1 MTMPIQK
8 TLQNGKYT
16 LDQELGRG
24 GFGITYKATNH
35 ALGQVVVI
43 KTINESLQQDPNFA
57 YFYRQFQDEARRLAV
72 CSHPNIVRVT
82 DFFVEDGLP
91 NIVMDYIPGQ
101 TLDTLVLPDQPLPEE
116 TAIHYIRQVGEA
128 LKVVHQS
135 GLLHRDIKPQ
145 NIILRQGTDQVVLI
159 DFGIA
164 REFTPGITQT
174 HTSLISAGYAPIEQ
188 YISQE
193 RRSPVTDVYGLAATL
208 YTLLTAR
215 IPVASALRDRV
226 DLPAPRTI
234 RPELSAAISQAVMR
248 GMAVEPQHRPANVD
262 RWLSLLPGVSGGIS
276 PALMAASE
284 SISRMATQAVIP
296 QRRRVTSDRVINQP
310 SIATEY
316 GSPNIPQNEKGK
328 PAGGKW
334 FIAGLIALAVLI
346 PAAVALGILQA
357 LSPSDTPNAEPD
369 AIAPLPQTSPAP
381 TFEAPAQAQPENQ
394 LPVEDPAIEE
404 TPPEEP
410 VLEAVPED
418 SDALSP
424 SPTPEPPLEVTPSTP
439 PSVSPSAP
447 PPAVDNPT
455 PVAPEDSL
463 TEPAPPPEVSPEAE
477 TGSEQSQQRIERDGE
492 TRQARDQARPSA
504 VPQNTVQPD
513 AAQ

>member
-1 MTMPIQK
+1 MTIPIQK

-24 GFGITYKATNH
+24 GFGITYRATNH

-43 KTINESLQQDPNFA
+43 KTINESLQRDPNFA

-82 DFFVEDGLP
+82 DFFIEEGLP

-101 TLDTLVLPDQPLPEE
+101 TLDALVMPDKPLPEE
-116 TAIHYIRQVGEA
+116 KAIHYIRQVGEA

-215 IPVASALRDRV
+215 IPVAAALRDRV
-226 DLPAPRTI
+226 DLPAPRII
-234 RPELSAAISQAVMR
+234 RPELSAAVSQAVMR

-262 RWLSLLPGVSGGIS
+262 RWLALLPDASS
-276 PALMAASE
+276 SSTLAAASAT
-284 SISRMATQAVIP
+284 ISRMATQAVIP
-296 QRRRVTSDRVINQP
+296 QRRRSVTTEHAAVPQHTAAY
-310 SIATEY
+310 SIPRKE
-316 GSPNIPQNEKGK
+316 SNSSK
-328 PAGGKW
+328 GKW
-334 FIAGLIALAVLI
+334 FAAGLIALALVL
-346 PAAVALGILQA
+346 PAAVVVGVLQA
-357 LSPSDTPNAEPD
+357 LSPSDRSPEPD
-369 AIAPLPQTSPAP
+369 AIAPSEPESSPAP
-381 TFEAPAQAQPENQ
+381 TFEAPAQAQPETLQ
-394 LPVEDPAIEE
+394 LPAEELPAEE
-404 TPPEEP
+404 APPEEP
-410 VLEAVPED
+410 ALETLPED
-418 SDALSP
+418 ADSLPP
-424 SPTPEPPLEVTPSTP
+424 SPTPEADSSETAEPPAPSPEATAP
-439 PSVSPSAP
+439 AEQAP
-447 PPAVDNPT
+447 PA
-455 PVAPEDSL
+455 APETL

-477 TGSEQSQQRIERDGE
+477 NSSEQSQQGTGE
-492 TRQARDQARPSA
+492 NRQVQNA
-504 VPQNTVQPD
+504 VPQETAQQKDTPPSQEPVQ
-513 AAQ
+513 

>member
-1 MTMPIQK
+1 MTIPIQK

-43 KTINESLQQDPNFA
+43 KTINESLQRDPNFA

-82 DFFVEDGLP
+82 DFFIEEGLP

-101 TLDTLVLPDQPLPEE
+101 TLDMLVMPDKPLPEE
-116 TAIHYIRQVGEA
+116 KAIHYIRQVGEA

-215 IPVASALRDRV
+215 IPVAAALRDRV
-226 DLPAPRTI
+226 DLPAPRII
-234 RPELSAAISQAVMR
+234 RPELSAAVSQAVMR

-262 RWLSLLPGVSGGIS
+262 RWLALLPDASS
-276 PALMAASE
+276 SSTLAAASAT
-284 SISRMATQAVIP
+284 ISRMATQAVIP
-296 QRRRVTSDRVINQP
+296 QHRRSVTTEHAAVPQRTAAH
-310 SIATEY
+310 SIPRKE
-316 GSPNIPQNEKGK
+316 SNSSK
-328 PAGGKW
+328 GKW
-334 FIAGLIALAVLI
+334 FAAGLIALALVL
-346 PAAVALGILQA
+346 PAAVVVGVLQA
-357 LSPSDTPNAEPD
+357 LSPSDRSLEPD
-369 AIAPLPQTSPAP
+369 AIAPSEPESSPAP
-381 TFEAPAQAQPENQ
+381 TFEAPAQAQPETLQ
-394 LPVEDPAIEE
+394 LPDEE
-404 TPPEEP
+404 LPDEELPPEEP
-410 VLEAVPED
+410 ALETLPED
-418 SDALSP
+418 ADSLPP
-424 SPTPEPPLEVTPSTP
+424 SPTPEAESSETAEPPAPSPEATAP
-439 PSVSPSAP
+439 AEQAP
-447 PPAVDNPT
+447 PA
-455 PVAPEDSL
+455 APESSL
-463 TEPAPPPEVSPEAE
+463 TEPAPPPEVSPEVDS
-477 TGSEQSQQRIERDGE
+477 SEQSQPGTAEN
-492 TRQARDQARPSA
+492 RQVQNA
-504 VPQNTVQPD
+504 VPQE
-513 AAQ
+513 AAQQKDAPPSQEPVQ

>member
-1 MTMPIQK
+1 MTIPIQK

-24 GFGITYKATNH
+24 GFGITYRATNH
-35 ALGQVVVI
+35 ALAQVVVI
-43 KTINESLQQDPNFA
+43 KTINESLRQDPNFA

-82 DFFVEDGLP
+82 DFFIEEGLP

-101 TLDTLVLPDQPLPEE
+101 TLDMLVMPDKPLPEE

-193 RRSPVTDVYGLAATL
+193 RRSPATDVYGLAATL

-215 IPVASALRDRV
+215 VPVAAALRDRV
-226 DLPAPRTI
+226 DLPAPRLV
-234 RPELSAAISQAVMR
+234 RPELSAAVSQAVMR

-262 RWLSLLPGVSGGIS
+262 RWLALFPDASGNS
-276 PALMAASE
+276 TLAAASAT
-284 SISRMATQAVIP
+284 ISRMATQVVIP
-296 QRRRVTSDRVINQP
+296 QRRRSV
-310 SIATEY
+310 ATEY
-316 GSPNIPQNEKGK
+316 ATPRHTVNNIPGK
-328 PAGGKW
+328 ESSNSRGKW
-334 FIAGLIALAVLI
+334 FAAGLIAMALII
-346 PAAVALGILQA
+346 PAAVVVGVLQA
-357 LSPSDTPNAEPD
+357 LSPSGSESEPD
-369 AIAPLPQTSPAP
+369 AIAPAEPTQQAPSP
-381 TFEAPAQAQPENQ
+381 TFEAPAQAQPDTPQ
-394 LPVEDPAIEE
+394 RPA
-404 TPPEEP
+404 EEP
-410 VLEAVPED
+410 LEEAPLDESED
-418 SDALSP
+418 TLTEDADSLPP
-424 SPTPEPPLEVTPSTP
+424 SPTPETTSPDATAPETAEPTAPTP
-439 PSVSPSAP
+439 P
-447 PPAVDNPT
+447 PT
-455 PVAPEDSL
+455 APEEQTTPATPEPL

-477 TGSEQSQQRIERDGE
+477 AGSEQSQQSTGE
-492 TRQARDQARPSA
+492 TRQ
-504 VPQNTVQPD
+504 VQNTVPQET
-513 AAQ
+513 AQQKDTPAFQAPVQ

>member
-1 MTMPIQK
+1 MTIPIQK

-24 GFGITYKATNH
+24 GFGITYRATNH
-35 ALGQVVVI
+35 ALAQVVVI
-43 KTINESLQQDPNFA
+43 KTINESLRQDPNFA

-82 DFFVEDGLP
+82 DFFIEEGLP

-101 TLDTLVLPDQPLPEE
+101 TLDTLVMPDKPLPEE

-193 RRSPVTDVYGLAATL
+193 RRSPATDVYGLAATL

-215 IPVASALRDRV
+215 IPVAAALRDRV
-226 DLPAPRTI
+226 DLPAPRVV
-234 RPELSAAISQAVMR
+234 RPELSAAVSQAVMR

-262 RWLSLLPGVSGGIS
+262 RWL
-276 PALMAASE
+276 ALFPAASGN
-284 SISRMATQAVIP
+284 STLAAASATISHMATQAVIP
-296 QRRRVTSDRVINQP
+296 QRRRSV
-310 SIATEY
+310 ATEY
-316 GSPNIPQNEKGK
+316 ATPQRTVHNLPGK
-328 PAGGKW
+328 ENSHSRGRW
-334 FIAGLIALAVLI
+334 FAAGLIAMALI
-346 PAAVALGILQA
+346 VPAAVVVGVLQA
-357 LSPSDTPNAEPD
+357 LSPSGSESEPD
-369 AIAPLPQTSPAP
+369 AIAPSEPTQQAPSP
-381 TFEAPAQAQPENQ
+381 TFEAPAQAQPDTPQ
-394 LPVEDPAIEE
+394 LSEEEPLEEVSPDEPVLDTLPEDADSLPPSPAPEE
-404 TPPEEP
+404 TSPEAESQETAEPTDPTPAPAAPEEP
-410 VLEAVPED
+410 V
-418 SDALSP
+418 
-424 SPTPEPPLEVTPSTP
+424 
-439 PSVSPSAP
+439 AP
-447 PPAVDNPT
+447 A
-455 PVAPEDSL
+455 APDPL
-463 TEPAPPPEVSPEAE
+463 TEPAPPPEVGPEAE
-477 TGSEQSQQRIERDGE
+477 AGSEQSQQSTGE
-492 TRQARDQARPSA
+492 NRQ
-504 VPQNTVQPD
+504 VQNTVPQETAQQKD
-513 AAQ
+513 APGSQAPVQ